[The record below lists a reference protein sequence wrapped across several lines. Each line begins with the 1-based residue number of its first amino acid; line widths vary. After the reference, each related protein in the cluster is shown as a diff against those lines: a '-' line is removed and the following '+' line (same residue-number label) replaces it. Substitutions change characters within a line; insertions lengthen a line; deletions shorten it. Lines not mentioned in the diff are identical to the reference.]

1 MIETLVIYAAVATA
15 LVVGGM
21 ALTRRVPKRI
31 PLRFSLRSRP
41 TSDDMQ

>member
-1 MIETLVIYAAVATA
+1 MIETLIIYAAVAVA
-15 LVVGGM
+15 IVVGGM
-21 ALTRRVPKRI
+21 AVASREPKRI